1 MIILYFIV
9 TPIKYII
16 YFFEYEC
23 LQDIVTRNIHELG
36 TKALN
41 TTEIAKQCKHL
52 MVTHNIGQRLFAKYV
67 MNQVVKVF
75 DSLIFVFHFNS
86 LN

>member
-1 MIILYFIV
+1 MYSLVCLIGSIISSI
-9 TPIKYII
+9 PS
-16 YFFEYEC
+16 
-23 LQDIVTRNIHELG
+23 QDIVTRNIHELG
-36 TKALN
+36 SKALN

-75 DSLIFVFHFNS
+75 DSLIFVFHFDS

>member
-1 MIILYFIV
+1 M
-9 TPIKYII
+9 
-16 YFFEYEC
+16 
-23 LQDIVTRNIHELG
+23 LQNIVTRNIHELG
-36 TKALN
+36 SKALN

-75 DSLIFVFHFNS
+75 DSLFLTSTSEFCILLANLTALIILMNLYS
-86 LN
+86 